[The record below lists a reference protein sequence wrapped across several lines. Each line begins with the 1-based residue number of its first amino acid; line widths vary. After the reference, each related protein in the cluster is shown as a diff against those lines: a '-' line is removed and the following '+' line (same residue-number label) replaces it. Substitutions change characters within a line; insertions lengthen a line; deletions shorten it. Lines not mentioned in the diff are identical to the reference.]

1 MIDTGAPPED
11 ILPDNLTYNNNRFI
25 RVKPIE
31 DVSNVIRINYAK
43 LIDSLGTQPDTMSY
57 FRNMMK
63 QYKGQTIKLVKRYS
77 LIDYKSDID
86 MDEME
91 KLIKEGKKTTYAVKK
106 RVKFKP
112 LKMESAINKN
122 VKINGKWYKEGDR
135 VRQYTIVKVS
145 SGEALLKSKKKEL
158 KLFQNQKNDKIQ
170 FNVN

>member
-1 MIDTGAPPED
+1 MKKLLISTIISLVPMVMAASSETPNTVVAASSATPNHALINQQIQEIKPPRIGVKSTD
-11 ILPDNLTYNNNRFI
+11 VLNTKSPFILLNA
-25 RVKPIE
+25 VK
-31 DVSNVIRINYAK
+31 D
-43 LIDSLGTQPDTMSY
+43 
-57 FRNMMK
+57 
-63 QYKGQTIKLVKRYS
+63 
-77 LIDYKSDID
+77 
-86 MDEME
+86 
-91 KLIKEGKKTTYAVKK
+91 GKKTTYAIKKSVKL
-106 RVKFKP
+106 KP